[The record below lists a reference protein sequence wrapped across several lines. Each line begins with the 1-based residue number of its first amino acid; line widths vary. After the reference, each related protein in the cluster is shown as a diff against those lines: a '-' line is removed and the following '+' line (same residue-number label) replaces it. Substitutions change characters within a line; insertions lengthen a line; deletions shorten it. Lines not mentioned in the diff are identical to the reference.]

1 MLDRFLSDFAAWP
14 WEERIAALR
23 DFAHKNIVFSTSF
36 SFEDQAITH
45 AISEK
50 HAPVKIFTLDTGR
63 LFEETHKVFQTT
75 REKYKTLE
83 IETYYPDTN
92 EVQNLVKKQ
101 GINGFF
107 DSIENRKACCYV
119 RKVEPLSRAIKDAD
133 IWISG
138 LRREHSDNRGDLP
151 IAEFDESNNVIKF
164 YPLIDI
170 LEKDVWEYIKKH
182 DIPYNTLHDSG
193 YPSIGCAPCTR
204 AVAAGEHPRAGR
216 WWWENDAQECGLHMI
231 NGKLVRTKDLTEE
244 EKKQYAQ

>member
-23 DFAHKNIVFSTSF
+23 DLAHKNIVFSTSF

-50 HAPVKIFTLDTGR
+50 RAPVKIFTLDTGR

-107 DSIENRKACCYV
+107 DSIENRKSCCYV
-119 RKVEPLSRAIKDAD
+119 RKVEPLSRAIKGAD

-151 IAEFDESNNVIKF
+151 IAEFDEGNNIIKF
-164 YPLIDI
+164 YPLIDV

-182 DIPYNTLHDSG
+182 DIPYNTLHDKG

-204 AVAAGEHPRAGR
+204 AVATGEHPRAGR